1 MIFKTRKPLAALAMA
16 LSLGLIAC
24 SEDEKPAQEVVQ
36 PTTTE
41 QPATPPETPAP
52 STAEVTQ
59 PIYFAFDDYSLSG
72 DAQSQLNKLGDFL
85 KGGTTTVVQVE
96 GHCDERGSVEYNL
109 ALGQRRAQSAKNYLV
124 QLGVDPSR
132 VPTMSYGEEKPAV
145 DGQDESAW
153 AKNRRAEFVVTT
165 P

>member
-41 QPATPPETPAP
+41 QPATPPETPPAP

-72 DAQSQLNKLGDFL
+72 DAQSQLNKLSDFL
-85 KGGTTTVVQVE
+85 KTSGTTVVQVE

-145 DGQDESAW
+145 EGSD
-153 AKNRRAEFVVTT
+153 
-165 P
+165 